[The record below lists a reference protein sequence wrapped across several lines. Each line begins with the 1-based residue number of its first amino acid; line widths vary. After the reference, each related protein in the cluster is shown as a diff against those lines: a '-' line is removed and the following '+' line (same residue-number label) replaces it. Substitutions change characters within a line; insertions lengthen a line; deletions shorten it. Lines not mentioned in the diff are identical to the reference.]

1 LYAQVERVLEEYVHR
16 KRGEREYLV
25 KWTQLDYSDATW
37 EPEEE
42 VARDGQGQVSWQHCW
57 QQQQQYNSEPT

>member
-1 LYAQVERVLEEYVHR
+1 VCGQVERVLEEYVHR

-25 KWTQLDYSDATW
+25 KWAQLDYSDATW

-42 VARDGQGQVSWQHCW
+42 LARDGQGRVRR
-57 QQQQQYNSEPT
+57 QQRRRRQQRQ